1 MPAGARFCTE
11 CGVRVR
17 SARANLPWYLAG
29 TAIVGLIA
37 VVLVP
42 LSGSAPAPGTS
53 AAQSAPML
61 DGGAGA
67 AAPAAGEE
75 TPPPLTGTPR
85 EQADRLFNLI
95 MQNKEKGDT
104 ARARFFVPMG
114 VQAYQMAGALDDDGL
129 FHLSLLQT
137 LGGSA
142 PDGLATAKRIL
153 ASSDQNLLGL
163 VAAAEA
169 AAASGD
175 AAAAR
180 GYYQRFLGAFDVEK
194 SKTLPEYRD
203 HAAAL
208 PAYQA
213 EAQQYLAKQPR

>member
-1 MPAGARFCTE
+1 VPAGARFCTE

-17 SARANLPWYLAG
+17 AARANLPWYLAG
-29 TAIVGLIA
+29 AALVGLIL

-42 LSGSAPAPGTS
+42 LSGSAPAPATS

-67 AAPAAGEE
+67 GAPATSDE

-114 VQAYQMAGALDDDGL
+114 VQAYQMAGTLDDDGL

-142 PDGLATAKRIL
+142 ADGLATAQRIL
-153 ASSDQNLLGL
+153 ASSDRNLLGL

-169 AAASGD
+169 AAARGD
-175 AAAAR
+175 ATAAR
-180 GYYQRFLGAFDVEK
+180 GYYQRFAAAFDAEK
-194 SKTLPEYRD
+194 SRALPEYRD

-208 PAYQA
+208 PAYLD
-213 EAQQYLAKQPR
+213 EARQYLAKQPR

>member
-29 TAIVGLIA
+29 AALVGLIV

-42 LSGSAPAPGTS
+42 LSGSAPATS

-67 AAPAAGEE
+67 GAPAAGDE
-75 TPPPLTGTPR
+75 TPPPLTGSPR

-142 PDGLATAKRIL
+142 ADGLATAKRIL
-153 ASSDQNLLGL
+153 TTSDKNLLGL

-169 AAASGD
+169 AATSGD
-175 AAAAR
+175 VAAAR
-180 GYYQRFLGAFDVEK
+180 GYYQRFLGAFDTEK
-194 SKTLPEYRD
+194 SRTLPEYRD

-208 PAYQA
+208 PAYKD
-213 EAQQYLAKQPR
+213 EAQNYLARQAR